1 MIKLGGHHVDMAKP
15 EAQAALEAAY
25 RARTRPECTC
35 VNPPQPMYI
44 AKVGDKYFVKRMPGT
59 GDAHAPDCQSFEAP
73 EHLSGLAELNGT
85 AIQESADDG
94 TTLLKLDF
102 ALTKRGKQAAPP
114 PASGG
119 MATEAVSNPKKM
131 GLTALLHFLWHEG
144 ELTKWVPAMEDKR
157 KWGVVRSAL
166 RRAASSK
173 TAKGL
178 SLPDV
183 LFIPEPFR
191 VDRSDA
197 LQEARK
203 RKFDQIA
210 RMGGTGTSLG
220 ILIAEYKSHSP
231 SAFGSKF
238 SFKHLPD
245 CYFFADADLT
255 KRFDRIFEDN
265 LVLAEM
271 SDDSHF
277 IVIATFSI
285 ARAGYPALQ
294 TIGGMLVTKEFL
306 PFETMK
312 EAELLKTLVCDG
324 RRFIKQLRY
333 NLKPQ
338 ATVASVVLSDTDKPV
353 AAFITPPGAAP
364 DEVSAMISLIDEAG
378 YPYWVWADEVR
389 MPALPPKKAAL
400 EARK

>member
-119 MATEAVSNPKKM
+119 KATEAVSNPKKM

-255 KRFDRIFEDN
+255 KRFDRIFEDD

-271 SDDSHF
+271 TDDSHF

-312 EAELLKTLVCDG
+312 ETELLKTLVRDG

-378 YPYWVWADEVR
+378 YPYWVWADEGR
-389 MPALPPKKAAL
+389 IPALPPKKAAL